1 MAEAHQAEA
10 GRGQEKGMIMI
21 LSYLD
26 LGEEMSRRVRVRAKI
41 TTQNAASS
49 SGQPVIVL
57 EDGEILDLTSWVNWR
72 FRVVKA
78 SKREWVELARIG
90 ISGTKERF

>member
-1 MAEAHQAEA
+1 
-10 GRGQEKGMIMI
+10 
-21 LSYLD
+21 
-26 LGEEMSRRVRVRAKI
+26 
-41 TTQNAASS
+41 
-49 SGQPVIVL
+49 VIVL

-78 SKREWVELARIG
+78 SRREWVELARIG